1 MSGVVE
7 IQPLYTSATC
17 LRRLRPARSAIMAIM
32 GDCVFCGILAGRLPA
47 SVVLREA
54 GCTAFM
60 DIQPVNA
67 GHVLVVPDGHATSL
81 ADLPE
86 DAGARLF
93 RTAQKVAAA
102 LYASGLGCEGV
113 NLFLADGEAAG
124 QEVFHVHLHVIP
136 RFEGDGF
143 GLTFGPDYADRPA
156 RKELDRDAG
165 RIRDA
170 LGVGGEPSRRPRPW
184 LS

>member
-1 MSGVVE
+1 MESMDG
-7 IQPLYTSATC
+7 
-17 LRRLRPARSAIMAIM
+17 
-32 GDCVFCGILAGRLPA
+32 CVFCGILAGSLPA
-47 SVVLREA
+47 SVVMRDA

-67 GHVLVVPDGHATSL
+67 GHVLVVPDNHAASL

-86 DAGARLF
+86 DAGAQLF

-102 LYASGLGCEGV
+102 LYASDLRCEGI

-143 GLTFGPDYADRPA
+143 GLTFGPDYADRPNREGLKLA
-156 RKELDRDAG
+156 AA

-170 LGVGGEPSRRPRPW
+170 L
-184 LS
+184 

>member
-1 MSGVVE
+1 
-7 IQPLYTSATC
+7 
-17 LRRLRPARSAIMAIM
+17 MASM
-32 GDCVFCGILAGRLPA
+32 DGCVFCGIIAGRLPA
-47 SVVLREA
+47 SVVMRNA

-60 DIQPVNA
+60 DVQPVNA
-67 GHVLVVPDGHATSL
+67 GHVLVVPDDHAASL

-102 LYASGLGCEGV
+102 LYDSGLGCEGV

-143 GLTFGPDYADRPA
+143 GLTFGPDYADRPD
-156 RKELDRDAG
+156 REELERAAE
-165 RIRDA
+165 RIRGA
-170 LGVGGEPSRRPRPW
+170 LGVDREPR
-184 LS
+184 